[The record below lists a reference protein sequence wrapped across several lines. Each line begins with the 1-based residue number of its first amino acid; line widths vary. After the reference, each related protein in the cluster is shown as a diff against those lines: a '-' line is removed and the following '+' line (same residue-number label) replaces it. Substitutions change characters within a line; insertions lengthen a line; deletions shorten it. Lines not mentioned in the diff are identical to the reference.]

1 VAVLAADVADGPGNV
16 LPRYFRRYAPA
27 VREAEKG
34 GPAAAERHR
43 SGPAR
48 LTVVRH
54 RVGFKVAQARDRAD
68 AGRLRALIDH
78 MRGRYT
84 RLVLVRG

>member
-1 VAVLAADVADGPGNV
+1 MLAADVADGPGNV

-48 LTVVRH
+48 LTVCGTGSASRW
-54 RVGFKVAQARDRAD
+54 RKPGIGPMPAAR
-68 AGRLRALIDH
+68 GP
-78 MRGRYT
+78 
-84 RLVLVRG
+84 